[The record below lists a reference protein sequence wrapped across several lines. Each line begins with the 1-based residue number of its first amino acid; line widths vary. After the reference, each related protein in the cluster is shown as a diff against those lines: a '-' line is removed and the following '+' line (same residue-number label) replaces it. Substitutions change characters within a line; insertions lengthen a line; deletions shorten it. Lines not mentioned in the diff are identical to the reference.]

1 MWDVYR
7 NREGDGD
14 ISGDAIPTAS
24 NPMHAAALEL
34 VEQREKELEAS
45 KATIEELKA
54 TIDAQDKK
62 IAVQDKKIAVQD
74 KKIERLAQQQQQ
86 AVENL

>member
-1 MWDVYR
+1 MGDVYR
-7 NREGDGD
+7 NRDGDGG
-14 ISGDAIPTAS
+14 ISGVIIPTAA

-62 IAVQDKKIAVQD
+62 IEQ
-74 KKIERLAQQQQQ
+74 LGQQQQQ
-86 AVENL
+86 QQPVQNL

>member
-1 MWDVYR
+1 MGDVYR

-14 ISGDAIPTAS
+14 IPGVIIPTTA
-24 NPMHAAALEL
+24 NPMHVTALEL

-62 IAVQDKKIAVQD
+62 IEQ
-74 KKIERLAQQQQQ
+74 LGQQQ